1 MQVSVKLA
9 RKTRKARNLQKARRR
24 EQAPAL
30 RFVSI
35 YGRFRNR
42 SRTHRRKQGAA
53 VYHTASRFRGA
64 ATQREVFTR
73 ALRTAVSARLKNFAG
88 RGAPQKAR
96 RSRIPYGKPL
106 SRSYDVTRS
115 FYTRPTRL
123 FPFHAAETN
132 PRQYI
137 TLKRIGQPRTLAV
150 ALHRKRNQAV
160 EQLGVGHA
168 DRLPQI
174 KRQRAGNRVDFV

>member
-1 MQVSVKLA
+1 MPHKDRRRAGASPRRPFLGRIAEKMQVSVKLA

-42 SRTHRRKQGAA
+42 SHTHRRKQGAA

-64 ATQREVFTR
+64 TTQREVFTR

-106 SRSYDVTRS
+106 LKNCDATRS
-115 FYTRPTRL
+115 FYTRLTHCS
-123 FPFHAAETN
+123 F
-132 PRQYI
+132 
-137 TLKRIGQPRTLAV
+137 
-150 ALHRKRNQAV
+150 
-160 EQLGVGHA
+160 
-168 DRLPQI
+168 
-174 KRQRAGNRVDFV
+174 RAS